1 MPAATNR
8 TLRAR
13 ERNRLSILNAAREVL
28 AADPDASM
36 DDIAAVAG
44 VVRRTLYGH
53 FPTRQDLVAD
63 LVRAGAEQFVAH
75 LGHIDVHADDPGAE
89 LAATVLRTWGAAREF
104 APVVELVR
112 RGAADAVTSA
122 MDPFNAIVAEL
133 IRHGQQRG
141 VFGNDLDPGVLSL
154 ALESTALMFLSTA
167 PTDRWN
173 GDAADVALT
182 HLLLLGTPVDAA
194 HAAIRT
200 ARTREGEA
208 R

>member
-13 ERNRLSILNAAREVL
+13 ERNRLSILSAAREVL

-63 LVRAGAEQFVAH
+63 LVRAGAEQFVTH
-75 LGHIDVHADDPGAE
+75 LGPIDVEADDPGAE
-89 LAATVLRTWGAAREF
+89 LAAMVMRTWGAAREF
-104 APVVELVR
+104 AVVVELAR
-112 RGAADAVTSA
+112 RGAPDAVTSA
-122 MDPFNAIVAEL
+122 MEPFNAVVAEL

-141 VFGNDLDPGVLSL
+141 VFGNDLDPGMLSR
-154 ALESTALMFLSTA
+154 ALESTALMFLSA
-167 PTDRWN
+167 EPTERWG

-182 HLLLLGTPVDAA
+182 HLLLLGTPLDTA
-194 HAAIRT
+194 RT
-200 ARTREGEA
+200 AVRTAQTREGEA

>member
-13 ERNRLSILNAAREVL
+13 ERNRLSILNAARSVL

-75 LGHIDVHADDPGAE
+75 LGHIDVHADDPGVE
-89 LAATVLRTWGAAREF
+89 LAAMVLRTWGAAREF
-104 APVVELVR
+104 APVIELAR
-112 RGAADAVTSA
+112 RGAADAVTLA
-122 MDPFNAIVAEL
+122 MDPFNAVVAEL
-133 IRHGQQRG
+133 IRHGQRRG
-141 VFGNDLDPGVLSL
+141 IFGNDLDPGVLSR
-154 ALESTALMFLSTA
+154 ALESTALMFLSTG
-167 PTDRWN
+167 PTDRWD
-173 GDAADVALT
+173 GDAADVAFT

-194 HAAIRT
+194 RAAIRT
-200 ARTREGEA
+200 AQTREGEA
-208 R
+208 